1 VELQSPTAPLEAV
14 ATPTAPSSTTEL
26 ILIFFSAGQVL
37 YRWIVRSFKRFDESV
52 FLRRSIFSNFQF
64 YAEMAEKLH
73 YEI

>member
-1 VELQSPTAPLEAV
+1 VVEKLENDGTSIYGTGGYFEV
-14 ATPTAPSSTTEL
+14 
-26 ILIFFSAGQVL
+26 
-37 YRWIVRSFKRFDESV
+37 KRFDESV